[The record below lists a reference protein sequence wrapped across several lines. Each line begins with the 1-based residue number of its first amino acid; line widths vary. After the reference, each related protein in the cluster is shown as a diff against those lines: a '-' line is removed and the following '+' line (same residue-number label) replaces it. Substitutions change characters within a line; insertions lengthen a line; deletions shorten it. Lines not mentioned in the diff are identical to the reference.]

1 MGIKTIRRVFRY
13 LFRGVPVE
21 HITVDVK
28 VHNTG
33 DRLEGKVVL
42 VTGGAKG
49 IGLAIARKCI
59 AEGAAVLICGRNE
72 ADLIEAQKDLGE
84 RCSYLPLDVARVER
98 LPEFFDKA
106 FDLMGGRIDCLVNN
120 AGVSF
125 HETDFR
131 NVTVEGFEQQF
142 DVNFK
147 GAYFAAK
154 YFIQK
159 LERTDSRQSANI
171 LFISSERGSFCT
183 DIPYGLSKAA
193 IDSLVGALA
202 VKLYKSHSIRVNG
215 LAPGVTVSGMTG
227 RRADSDMSYSGSP
240 AGRVFMPEEV
250 AEVACFLLSDYSSCI
265 SGEIIHCNAGAH
277 LKCI

>member
-1 MGIKTIRRVFRY
+1 MGIKTIWRVFRY
-13 LFRGVPVE
+13 LFRGVPIE
-21 HITVDVK
+21 HITVNVK
-28 VHNTG
+28 VHNSG

-49 IGLAIARKCI
+49 IGFAIAKKCI

-72 ADLIEAQKDLGE
+72 TDLIKAQEELGE
-84 RCSYLPLDVARVER
+84 RCKYLSCDVARVER
-98 LPEFFDKA
+98 LPDFFDKA

-131 NVTVEGFEQQF
+131 NVTIDGFGQQF
-142 DVNFK
+142 DINFK

-159 LERTDSRQSANI
+159 LEQKDNRQPANI
-171 LFISSERGSFCT
+171 LFITSERGSFCT
-183 DIPYGLSKAA
+183 DIPYGLSKAS

-202 VKLYKSHSIRVNG
+202 VKLYKSELIRVNG

-240 AGRVFMPEEV
+240 AGRVFMPEEM